1 MDKVLN
7 EIKLFITKPVTN
19 LMEKEK
25 NEETKVS
32 GIKALVVSLVVA
44 LIFMLLIISTIEAS
58 FKTVGGLSLSSTKS
72 LESLNQAKSAAYASA
87 DLFGWFI
94 KAFFIMVVAV
104 AVIAVVFFVVAKL
117 LKIKKDFKNS
127 LALAANYSI
136 YIAVALVVYYL
147 LAFMSP
153 TVAGGAALFVSLF
166 SSYAVKYAYK
176 NSLGNEVDDDKLTI
190 FATLVVGVIT
200 IVVCLILGNMVVSS
214 IGTMTTKS
222 LGGYTSLFK

>member
-7 EIKLFITKPVTN
+7 EIKLFITKPVSN

-32 GIKALVVSLVVA
+32 CIKTLVVAAVVA
-44 LIFMLLIISTIEAS
+44 LIFILIIMGAIEST
-58 FKTVGGLSLSSTKS
+58 FKMSGLGFSSAKS
-72 LESLNQAKSAAYASA
+72 LESLNQAKNAAYANA

-94 KAFFIMVVAV
+94 KVFFIMIATVAIV
-104 AVIAVVFFVVAKL
+104 AVVFFAVAKL
-117 LKIKKDFKNS
+117 LKVKKDFKNS

-136 YIAVALVVYYL
+136 YIAIALVLYYL
-147 LAFMSP
+147 LALMSP
-153 TVAGGAALFVSLF
+153 MVGAGAALFASLF
-166 SSYAVKYAYK
+166 ASYAVKYAYK

-200 IVVCLILGNMVVSS
+200 IVVALIVGNIITSS
-214 IGTMTTKS
+214 FASMSMKS
-222 LGGYTSLFK
+222 LGSGYSSIFK